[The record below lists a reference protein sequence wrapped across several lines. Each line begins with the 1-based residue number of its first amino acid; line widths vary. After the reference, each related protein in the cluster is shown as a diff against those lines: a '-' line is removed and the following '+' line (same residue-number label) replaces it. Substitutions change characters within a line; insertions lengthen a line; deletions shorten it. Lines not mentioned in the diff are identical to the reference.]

1 MFFLTFYMLASFLF
15 QTVHGRKHTHSYHNI
30 LSCKMNMTGGRGW
43 EEGVEVWKQG
53 DGVGGGRELTKVDMP
68 LHSSPLCWDQGSAQ
82 GRAWAV
88 FHTWVGWW
96 AWGGRCSPPCG
107 ACSWWC
113 LWTSQVWPPWSC
125 RCGAG
130 LFHTFPAHKSE
141 TVSLRLPREEHW

>member
-1 MFFLTFYMLASFLF
+1 MCWHPFFFRQNKEEKT
-15 QTVHGRKHTHSYHNI
+15 HTHTTIFCHAKCTW
-30 LSCKMNMTGGRGW
+30 LGA
-43 EEGVEVWKQG
+43 EV
-53 DGVGGGRELTKVDMP
+53 GVGGGGGSREMGGGGGGELTKVDMP
-68 LHSSPLCWDQGSAQ
+68 LHCSPLCWDQGSAQ

-96 AWGGRCSPPCG
+96 AWGDRCSPPCG
-107 ACSWWC
+107 ACFWWC
-113 LWTSQVWPPWSC
+113 LWTSQAWPPWSC